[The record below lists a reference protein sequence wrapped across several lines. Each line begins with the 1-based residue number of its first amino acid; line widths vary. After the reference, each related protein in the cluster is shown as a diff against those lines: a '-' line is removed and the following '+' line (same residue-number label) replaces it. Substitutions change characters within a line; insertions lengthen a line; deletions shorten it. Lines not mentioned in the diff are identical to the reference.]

1 MPIDSGRR
9 RHPNARAARPQGQVT
24 RGKTARNRLRR
35 VDTFLT
41 LYDPASLGGADMTA
55 GGGWFVDLGFG
66 AEPWTTL
73 ESAQRLRRHN
83 PWLPVLGVE
92 IDPERVAAA
101 EPYGGDGIVFRRG
114 GFNLPLAQDG
124 AAPEWVRV
132 IRAFNVLRQ
141 YEEDA
146 VRDAYREMALAARP
160 GTLLIEGTSDPLGR
174 IWTANIARRS
184 QADETGWAMEA
195 LVFYTSF
202 RDGFDPAFFQ
212 PVLPKN
218 YIHRMVPGEPVHQL
232 MERWKRAAAATQ
244 FERVWGARA
253 WFAASALALARM
265 GVPVDARPRWTRRG
279 FLVVKCPFT

>member
-1 MPIDSGRR
+1 MSIDSGRR
-9 RHPNARAARPQGQVT
+9 RHPNARAARPQGQIT

-35 VDTFLT
+35 VDAFLT
-41 LYDPASLGGADMTA
+41 LYDPAALGGADSA

-73 ESAQRLRRHN
+73 ESAHRLRRHN

-114 GFNLPLAQDG
+114 GFNLPLVRDG
-124 AAPEWVRV
+124 TNPEWVRV

-141 YEEDA
+141 YDEDA
-146 VRDAYREMALAARP
+146 VAGAYRGMALATGP

-174 IWTANIARRS
+174 IWTANVARRS
-184 QADETGWAMEA
+184 QVGETGWEMEA
-195 LVFYTSF
+195 LVFSTSF
-202 RDGFDPAFFQ
+202 GDGFDPALFQ

-218 YIHRMVPGEPVHQL
+218 YIHRMVPGEPVHWL
-232 MERWKRAAAATQ
+232 MEQWKRAAAATQ
-244 FERVWGARA
+244 FERVWGMRA
-253 WFAASALALARM
+253 WFAAAALALQRM

-279 FLVVKCPFT
+279 FLVVNCPFT

>member
-1 MPIDSGRR
+1 MPIESRHR
-9 RHPNARAARPQGQVT
+9 RHSNARVARPQGQIT

-35 VDTFLT
+35 VDTFLS
-41 LYDPASLGGADMTA
+41 LYDPATLGAADRAA

-114 GFNLPLAQDG
+114 GFNLPLLQDG
-124 AAPEWVRV
+124 TCPEWVRV

-146 VRDAYREMALAARP
+146 VIGAYREMASAVGP

-174 IWTANIARRS
+174 IWTANVARRS
-184 QADETGWAMEA
+184 QAYATGWGLEA
-195 LVFYTSF
+195 LVFSTNF
-202 RDGFDPAFFQ
+202 RDGFDPALFQ

-218 YIHRMVPGEPVHQL
+218 YIHRMVPGEPVYLL
-232 MERWKRAAAATQ
+232 MEQWKQAAAATQ
-244 FERVWGARA
+244 FERVWGVRA
-253 WFAASALALARM
+253 WFAAAARALQRM

-279 FLVVKCPFT
+279 FLVVKCPPT